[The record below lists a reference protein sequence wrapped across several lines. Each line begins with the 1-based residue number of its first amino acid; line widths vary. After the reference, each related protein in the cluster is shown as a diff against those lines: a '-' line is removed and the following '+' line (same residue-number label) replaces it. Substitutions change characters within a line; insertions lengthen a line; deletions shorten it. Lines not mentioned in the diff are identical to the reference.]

1 MTLLDITSTSLI
13 YLTVATHCCNV
24 KCYRDCEY
32 VEVYGNC
39 EVKISCPNLKF
50 LKYEASMPKDIII
63 KNLLSI
69 EDVHIVFT
77 DTIRSVEDTGIFVHK
92 MIKEFPSTSVLKL
105 CTSSISG
112 LYEATSKE
120 RLSPI
125 SFCKLKSLK
134 LEVGVDEGFMQVMIL
149 LLKFSPN
156 LEGLKLCSDENG
168 GWTENRQ
175 MHDPDESLACL
186 ESHLKSIQ
194 LTGFKGEENEIELLR
209 FFLKHARVL
218 EKLMIVWEEGAYKS
232 EEASEKG
239 LYHVARTVRLS
250 PVSFYKLKSL
260 KLEVVIHEESMQV
273 MILLLKYSTN
283 MEVLKLWSDENVDES
298 VNWQLLDLDESIVC
312 LESHLK

>member
-1 MTLLDITSTSLI
+1 
-13 YLTVATHCCNV
+13 
-24 KCYRDCEY
+24 
-32 VEVYGNC
+32 
-39 EVKISCPNLKF
+39 
-50 LKYEASMPKDIII
+50 MPKDIII